1 MLPSYLQWPCHTY
14 LALGGDKGRK
24 LRIRLARNGIIPFAV
39 KNLLNTERDILTAP
53 SAGGGPTKSH
63 QLAFRNPLH

>member
-1 MLPSYLQWPCHTY
+1 MKRGWARPP
-14 LALGGDKGRK
+14 GGGLRPKGAGRRPKRK
-24 LRIRLARNGIIPFAV
+24 FIMGNGIIPFAI
-39 KNLLNTERDILTAP
+39 KNLLNVERDILTAP

>member
-1 MLPSYLQWPCHTY
+1 LIENHIRAVENL
-14 LALGGDKGRK
+14 LGQQLLGYPYNAG
-24 LRIRLARNGIIPFAV
+24 LIPFAV

-53 SAGGGPTKSH
+53 LAGGGPTKSH

>member
-1 MLPSYLQWPCHTY
+1 MANLYFQTI
-14 LALGGDKGRK
+14 LAEGYSDRAGKEL
-24 LRIRLARNGIIPFAV
+24 IPFAV
-39 KNLLNTERDILTAP
+39 KNLLNIERDILTAP

>member
-1 MLPSYLQWPCHTY
+1 V
-14 LALGGDKGRK
+14 GK
-24 LRIRLARNGIIPFAV
+24 ARGKAETAYRTAVCVGVFGVIPFAI
-39 KNLLNTERDILTAP
+39 KNLLNGERDILAAP